1 MAKRSAQKF
10 DAATIVKNS
19 DEEKFVYS
27 GYGISFDGKGSWS
40 LGNDYAKN
48 VVNFGVDNSLS
59 SYTSSYNQGNDISV
73 LGEGNTFGIN
83 GKFGAPEKNFTI
95 NFSKAKTKFCL
106 SFHYNGDN
114 SYLFVNGKE
123 IYRFKASNGN
133 VNIPSRFYL
142 GSISNNFSVNES
154 KEVSLKGNVYEFSV
168 DCNAIAVDDVLD
180 IQKYLMK
187 KNSIV

>member
-1 MAKRSAQKF
+1 M
-10 DAATIVKNS
+10 
-19 DEEKFVYS
+19 
-27 GYGISFDGKGSWS
+27 
-40 LGNDYAKN
+40 
-48 VVNFGVDNSLS
+48 
-59 SYTSSYNQGNDISV
+59 
-73 LGEGNTFGIN
+73 
-83 GKFGAPEKNFTI
+83 
-95 NFSKAKTKFCL
+95 
-106 SFHYNGDN
+106 HYNGDN